1 MSHTRFSFAIVT
13 LGVLFAATLLPAA
26 TVTGT
31 VKFDG
36 PAPTMKP
43 LQMDADPGC
52 AKKHATA
59 PLAEALVL
67 GDGQT
72 MANVYVRIKS
82 GLPTKTWPVPAEA
95 VVLDQHGCQYLPHV
109 VGVMTGQKF
118 KVLNSDGLLHNVH
131 ALPKINSEF
140 NRAMPAAVKEAEY
153 TFDKEEIMF
162 KVKCDVH
169 PWMGAYVSVTS
180 HPFFDVT
187 GTDGKFKIDGLP
199 AGTYEVEV
207 WHERLKNQTAKVT
220 VSEGDTKSVD
230 FTYTKPG
237 S

>member
-1 MSHTRFSFAIVT
+1 MPQRKFTFTIIALVVL
-13 LGVLFAATLLPAA
+13 LGVTLLPAA

-36 PAPTMKP
+36 PAPKMKP
-43 LQMDADPGC
+43 LKMDADPGC
-52 AKKHATA
+52 AKKHSNS

-82 GLPTKTWPVPAEA
+82 GLPNKTWPAPSEP
-95 VVLDQHGCQYLPHV
+95 VVLDQEGCQYKPHV
-109 VGVMTGQKF
+109 VGVMVGQTF

-131 ALPKINSEF
+131 ALPKVNSEF
-140 NRAMPAAVKEAEY
+140 NRAMPAAVKEADY
-153 TFDKEEIMF
+153 KFDKEEMMF
-162 KVKCDVH
+162 KIKCDVH
-169 PWMGAYVSVTS
+169 PWMGAYVSVTN

-207 WHERLKNQTAKVT
+207 WHERLKNKTASVT
-220 VSEGDTKSVD
+220 VAEGDTKSVD
-230 FTYTKPG
+230 FSYTRPQK
-237 S
+237 